1 MHWEMQ
7 VQQPPVACLN
17 NMHATEILTQSP
29 HHSIK
34 LLNKSQN
41 CSNADT
47 WDRERRRGEAES
59 SEQGQR
65 QEDHIQDNSSTFEE
79 CQPKLECQRIPS
91 FQTACP
97 TVMHK
102 LPRNTEKDNSGA
114 EKRRKLISFKKLT

>member
-41 CSNADT
+41 
-47 WDRERRRGEAES
+47 R
-59 SEQGQR
+59 
-65 QEDHIQDNSSTFEE
+65 
-79 CQPKLECQRIPS
+79 
-91 FQTACP
+91 
-97 TVMHK
+97 TVQMQI
-102 LPRNTEKDNSGA
+102 LGTEKEGE
-114 EKRRKLISFKKLT
+114 EKQSLQSKDRGRKTIFRITVARLRNANLN